1 MTSRAHHR
9 RALRHPFAED
19 TMPTQVPEL
28 HKKPGVSYAF
38 SDDGLELPVIDITHP
53 AFELHTDQ
61 IDVDG
66 LINAF
71 VAGLQSGA
79 KLPAEAMRAAAA
91 RSILLRGM
99 LESAD
104 TYTTGVMTYLH
115 KLGPDNLGDGYAT
128 PIDRQWAAGLT
139 PLTFRWRMRDVATL
153 LAEGLAARLAADP
166 STPLDLVNIG
176 GGPAPDSFNAL
187 ILLAKSPG
195 SMLSRRTIRIHVLD
209 LDPTGPAFGTRA
221 VEALREPGAAL
232 AGLDVA
238 LEGVPYNWTSPA
250 RLGALLETLSAR
262 RSIAAVSS
270 EGALFEYAADD
281 EIVANLKVIA
291 ECAPSGTFVVGP
303 VVRDAATMDPRM
315 RFSEHVP
322 GRPAIRYIGLAHFT
336 DLAGAAGWAVSD
348 VKDGP
353 MHQVVRLDRAA

>member
-1 MTSRAHHR
+1 MT
-9 RALRHPFAED
+9 
-19 TMPTQVPEL
+19 TQVPEL
-28 HKKPGVSYAF
+28 HKKPGVAYAYT
-38 SDDGLELPVIDITHP
+38 DDGLELPVIDITHP

-61 IDVDG
+61 LDVDG
-66 LINAF
+66 LINTF
-71 VAGLQSGA
+71 VEGLKGGA
-79 KLPAEAMRAAAA
+79 RLPADAMRALAS

-99 LESAD
+99 LDSAD

-115 KLGPDNLGDGYAT
+115 KLGPDNLGDGYASAF
-128 PIDRQWAAGLT
+128 DRQWAAGLT

-153 LAEGLAARLAADP
+153 LADGLAVRLAADP
-166 STPLDLVNIG
+166 GAPLDLVNIG
-176 GGPAPDSFNAL
+176 GGPAPDSVNAL
-187 ILLAKSPG
+187 LLLAQAPG
-195 SMLSRRTIRIHVLD
+195 GLLKGRRIRIHVLD
-209 LDPTGPAFGTRA
+209 LDPTGPSFGARA

-238 LEGVPYNWTSPA
+238 LVAVSYNWTHPA
-250 RLGALLETLSAR
+250 PLSALLEDLGIAR
-262 RSIAAVSS
+262 SVVAVSS
-270 EGALFEYAADD
+270 EGALFEYAADED
-281 EIVANLKVIA
+281 VVANLKVIG

-322 GRPAIRYIGLAHFT
+322 GRPAIRYMGLAHFT
-336 DLAGAAGWAVSD
+336 DLAGRAGWAISD

>member
-1 MTSRAHHR
+1 
-9 RALRHPFAED
+9 
-19 TMPTQVPEL
+19 MPTPVPEL

-38 SDDGLELPVIDITHP
+38 ADDGLELPVIDITHP

-61 IDVDG
+61 YDVDG
-66 LINAF
+66 LITAF
-71 VAGLQSGA
+71 VDGLQSGA
-79 KLPAEAMRAAAA
+79 KLPADVMRSVAA

-128 PIDRQWAAGLT
+128 PFDRQWAAGLT

-153 LAEGLAARLAADP
+153 LADGLAGRLAADP
-166 STPLDLVNIG
+166 TAPLDLVNIG

-187 ILLAKSPG
+187 ILLARAPG
-195 SMLSRRTIRIHVLD
+195 SLLSGRRIRIHVLD
-209 LDPTGPAFGTRA
+209 LDPTGPSFGARA

-238 LEGVPYNWTSPA
+238 LEGASYNWADPA
-250 RLGALLETLSAR
+250 ALTALLQSLSAA
-262 RSIAAVSS
+262 RSLVAVSS
-270 EGALFEYAADD
+270 EGALFEYAADGD
-281 EIVANLKVIA
+281 IVANLKVIA
-291 ECAPSGTFVVGP
+291 GCAPSGTFVVGP

-336 DLAGAAGWAVSD
+336 DLAGHAGWVISA
-348 VKDGP
+348 VKDSP